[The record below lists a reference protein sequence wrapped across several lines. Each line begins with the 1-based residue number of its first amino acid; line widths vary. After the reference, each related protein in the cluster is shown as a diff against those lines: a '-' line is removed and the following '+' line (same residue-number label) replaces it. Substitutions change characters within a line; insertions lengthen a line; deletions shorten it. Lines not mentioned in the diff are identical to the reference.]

1 MRGKK
6 YLQIFVERGKI
17 TRLIPYLLSKID
29 AIVFTSPFHDEA
41 NQNLNKNQRTLPY
54 YRAKWLCRVIEH
66 LVRSILG
73 FKEVSWRPAALKSV
87 KKDRESCLLAAELLR
102 VINNRFTVFTWS
114 TFPNTLD
121 LIKHFNSDLLYSIR

>member
-6 YLQIFVERGKI
+6 YLQIFVEKGKI

-54 YRAKWLCRVIEH
+54 YRAK
-66 LVRSILG
+66 
-73 FKEVSWRPAALKSV
+73 
-87 KKDRESCLLAAELLR
+87 
-102 VINNRFTVFTWS
+102 
-114 TFPNTLD
+114 
-121 LIKHFNSDLLYSIR
+121 